1 MKGKFYLNI
10 NDYSGLELIDEERNI
25 IWKGDE
31 EDIGIEF
38 IEDTEMWEDAYPDKV
53 NKFFFENFGI
63 AEDQIEIW

>member
-10 NDYSGLELIDEERNI
+10 NDYSGLELIDEEWNI

-38 IEDTEMWEDAYPDKV
+38 IEDTEMWEDGYTEKI
-53 NKFFFENFGI
+53 NNFFLKEFGI
-63 AEDQIEIW
+63 AAEQIEIW